1 MGLLKSYYGV
11 LLSIMDLTNDGI
23 LKIRILTEKR
33 KISEFSRFLV
43 ILFIVEDFIKTY
55 RDKSQS

>member
-23 LKIRILTEKR
+23 LKTRILTEKR

-55 RDKSQS
+55 RDKSQP